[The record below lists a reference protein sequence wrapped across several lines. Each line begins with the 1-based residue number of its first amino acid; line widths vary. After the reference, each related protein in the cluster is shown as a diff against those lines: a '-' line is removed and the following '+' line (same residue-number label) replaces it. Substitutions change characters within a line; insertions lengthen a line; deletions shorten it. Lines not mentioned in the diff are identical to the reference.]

1 MKPSDE
7 FYVLNGHLW
16 GLQALYLLA
25 AATQDSE
32 LVEAYHC
39 AARGTFARQAE
50 FEQPKTSWV
59 SYQLSP
65 QVINPTH
72 YLLLEMAQFRAMYL
86 VTGDSRWREGVDLR
100 AKFFRQHYP
109 LQLYDTNRGE
119 VRAIFSM
126 VGAPHPYWTDTYP
139 VSVECVAGGRPYR
152 VKQAGHYS
160 TRPYS
165 ERFFAEL
172 VLPERPSKCDV
183 FIHPM
188 KDEKIYVYTQDQFDP
203 VSSPAAPIS
212 YKASS
217 SYALSENID
226 VVGEYAVR
234 PKEGVAEGRLTLDF
248 SKKIVDSD
256 LVGIVLRPENDMQLG
271 VLLNDKSGESHWRDY
286 NNLKGGAD
294 NIVLLSMAGFNLRGS
309 ARPDPVSV
317 TLRFY
322 TNRTSKV
329 KLQSASLLSN
339 HDELQSFFHDNS
351 KAVFTQ
357 Q

>member
-7 FYVLNGHLW
+7 YYVLNGHLW

-25 AATQDSE
+25 AATKDSE

-59 SYQLSP
+59 SYQLNP

-72 YLLLEMAQFRAMYL
+72 YMLLEMAQFRAMHL
-86 VTGDSRWREGVDLR
+86 VTGDSRWREGAELR
-100 AKFFRQHYP
+100 AKLFRKHYP
-109 LQLYDTNRGE
+109 VQLYDTNRGE
-119 VRAIFSM
+119 VRALFSM

-139 VSVECVAGGRPYR
+139 VSVECVAGGRHYR

-160 TRPYS
+160 ARPYN

-172 VLPERPSKCDV
+172 VLPKRPDKCDV

-188 KDEKIYVYTQDQFDP
+188 KDEKIYVYTQDQFNP
-203 VSSPAAPIS
+203 MSSPTQPIS
-212 YKASS
+212 YTATA
-217 SYALSENID
+217 SYALSENVG
-226 VVGEYAVR
+226 VVGEYAVST
-234 PKEGVAEGRLTLDF
+234 KEDLAEGRLRLDF
-248 SKKIVDSD
+248 SRKIADSD
-256 LVGIVLRPENDMQLG
+256 LVAIVVRPEND
-271 VLLNDKSGESHWRDY
+271 KSGASHWRDY

-294 NIVLLSMAGFNLRGS
+294 NIVLLSMAGFNMRGT
-309 ARPDPVSV
+309 ARPDPIAV

-322 TNRTSKV
+322 TNRANKV

-339 HDELQSFFHDNS
+339 HDELQRFFHDNLN
-351 KAVFTQ
+351 AVFSQ